1 MEKILAKVGPLTVK
15 ESEVEEFLLSLGQR
29 GAAYNNPEGRRVILE
44 QIISNKLLLLEA
56 RSNLYETEPEFKAE
70 LARLKEN
77 LLVNYASGKVFDR
90 VTVTEGE
97 LRDYYEKNLDRLGG
111 GATVNASHILV
122 DTEEQA
128 LEILGKIKSGE
139 LSFEDAAMQFSS
151 CPSGERGGN
160 LGDFSEGQMV
170 PEFDRAVFSME
181 VGEIT
186 EVPVRTQFGY
196 HLIKLNSKN
205 EAQVP
210 SFEEIEPQLREAL
223 LNEKRHEAYGRHI
236 NQLKILYPVEIV

>member
-160 LGDFSEGQMV
+160 LGDFSQGQMV

>member
-29 GAAYNNPEGRRVILE
+29 GAAYNNPEGRKVILE

-160 LGDFSEGQMV
+160 LGDFSQGQMV

-186 EVPVRTQFGY
+186 EVPVKTQFGY

>member
-205 EAQVP
+205 EAQIP

>member
-1 MEKILAKVGPLTVK
+1 MDKILAKVGPLTVK

-29 GAAYNNPEGRRVILE
+29 GAAYNNPEGKRVILE

-205 EAQVP
+205 EAQIP

>member
-111 GATVNASHILV
+111 GVTVNASHILV

-210 SFEEIEPQLREAL
+210 PFEEIEPQLREAL

>member
-29 GAAYNNPEGRRVILE
+29 GAAYNNPEGRKVILE

-151 CPSGERGGN
+151 CPSRERGGN

>member
-1 MEKILAKVGPLTVK
+1 MDKILAKVGPLTVK

-29 GAAYNNPEGRRVILE
+29 GAAYNNPEGKRVILE

>member
-160 LGDFSEGQMV
+160 LGDFSKGQMV

>member
-29 GAAYNNPEGRRVILE
+29 GAAYNNPEGRKVILE

-160 LGDFSEGQMV
+160 LGDFSQGQMV

>member
-97 LRDYYEKNLDRLGG
+97 LRDYYEKSLDRLGG

>member
-29 GAAYNNPEGRRVILE
+29 GAAYNNPEGRKVILE

-160 LGDFSEGQMV
+160 LGDFSQGQMV

-186 EVPVRTQFGY
+186 EVPVKTQFGY

-223 LNEKRHEAYGRHI
+223 LNEKRHEASGRHI

>member
-1 MEKILAKVGPLTVK
+1 MEKIIAKVGPLTVK

-122 DTEEQA
+122 DSEEQA

-139 LSFEDAAMQFSS
+139 LSFEDAAMQYSS

-160 LGDFSEGQMV
+160 LGDFSQGQMV
-170 PEFDRAVFSME
+170 PEFDKAVFSME
-181 VGEIT
+181 AGEIT
-186 EVPVRTQFGY
+186 EVPVKTQFGY

-210 SFEEIEPQLREAL
+210 SFEEIEPQLKEAL

-236 NQLKILYPVEIV
+236 NQLKILYPVEII